1 MKYSES
7 GWSAGTTEIDPGK
20 NSSKRRSK
28 NIFVKLICQ
37 SFYFLVSYL
46 TSYCAADVFSQVI
59 TLTILRLNPVNMNI
73 KLKIKSLFKIC
84 RNYNRCCGL
93 VVRMVDCKS
102 KVPGSDLGL
111 DHYAVFLRKTLN
123 SKCVSQSREWDIFKW
138 VSKLTKDC
146 FCFTYLCD
154 WFRKALLPSCP
165 IRNKPNTNHE

>member
-1 MKYSES
+1 MKYIES

-37 SFYFLVSYL
+37 SFYLLVSYL

-123 SKCVSQSREWDIFKW
+123 SKCVSQSRRVRHFQ
-138 VSKLTKDC
+138 VSVKNNQGLLLLYLPLWLVQKS
-146 FCFTYLCD
+146 FTT
-154 WFRKALLPSCP
+154 LLS
-165 IRNKPNTNHE
+165 NQKQT